1 VADREVLDLPRI
13 ALAMPNG
20 RAAPASSPAV
30 KSLIDPKGLG
40 KVRLRR
46 HLGDHG
52 VWIED
57 TLIYRTAA

>member
-1 VADREVLDLPRI
+1 
-13 ALAMPNG
+13 MPNDCTV
-20 RAAPASSPAV
+20 PAV
-30 KSLIDPKGLG
+30 KSLIDVKGLG

-52 VWIED
+52 VCIED